1 MPKQIHIVV
10 ACGSGVATSTLAAQ
24 DITAVAKEYG
34 VDYTLTK
41 SSMVQL
47 PTTSK
52 NADIV
57 LTTNNYKGDL
67 NKPHMSV
74 MGFVTGINKAKLR
87 KELGEKLVEIAN
99 S

>member
-1 MPKQIHIVV
+1 AAITQGVSADEQNRRHYHDQQIHIVV

-24 DITAVAKEYG
+24 DITAVAKAYG

-52 NADIV
+52 NADI
-57 LTTNNYKGDL
+57 
-67 NKPHMSV
+67 
-74 MGFVTGINKAKLR
+74 
-87 KELGEKLVEIAN
+87 
-99 S
+99 

>member
-1 MPKQIHIVV
+1 MTKQIHIVV

-24 DITAVAKEYG
+24 DITAVAKAYG

-52 NADIV
+52 NADI
-57 LTTNNYKGDL
+57 
-67 NKPHMSV
+67 
-74 MGFVTGINKAKLR
+74 
-87 KELGEKLVEIAN
+87 
-99 S
+99 